1 MTPLLLRQS
10 LAQLR
15 RHFPLISALLLPLL
29 TAPVSAQ
36 GPGPISYE
44 QFSLANGLAVVLSPD
59 PTSQAVAVEIWY
71 EAGARTVPRARAG
84 LGRLFERLMFAGT
97 EHVPPGAHGAV
108 VADLGG
114 QSSAEVSE
122 EVARF
127 GTTVPAERLNLAL
140 WLESERMRALAIN
153 DTSVNQARLSL
164 LQDLRDRLGREP
176 YTGVLLDGVTA
187 LYDSTTCAGYAQPAI
202 GTAHTISAIRTEEV
216 RRFFVERYS
225 PTGARLVIA
234 GSFDPAV
241 ARRLVMEYFN
251 AIPGGRPPAA
261 ITCTGASPVAGTRR
275 AVIDRLAGRTAV
287 AQLYRL
293 PPHDHP
299 DSPALEL
306 LGIILAEGPTARLP
320 RVLTGSLRA
329 AVATQG
335 GIVGDRRAP
344 GAFLLFAVAA
354 DGVNADSLATLLA
367 AQAAWAGGDGLTE
380 ADLLQAR
387 TIFRATTVSG
397 RERAGDVAVALQ
409 HAAAFHGDLAAI
421 NEEPDRVLAVTVAD
435 LRRVAQSWLVPANAF
450 TLVISPEAA
459 S

>member
-1 MTPLLLRQS
+1 MIT
-10 LAQLR
+10 
-15 RHFPLISALLLPLL
+15 ILLPLL
-29 TAPVSAQ
+29 AGPVSAQ
-36 GPGPISYE
+36 GTGRIAYE
-44 QFSLANGLAVVLSPD
+44 QFSLANGLEVVFSPD
-59 PTSQAVAVEIWY
+59 RTSQAVAVEIWY
-71 EAGARTVPRARAG
+71 EAGARAVPRGRAG

-97 EHVPPGAHGAV
+97 AHVPPGVHGAV

-114 QSSAEVSE
+114 QSGAEVSE

-127 GTTVPAERLNLAL
+127 GTTVPAERLNLVL

-164 LQDLRDRLGREP
+164 LEDLRDRVSREP
-176 YTGVLLDGVTA
+176 YTGALLDGVTA
-187 LYDSTTCAGYAQPAI
+187 LYDSTTCAAYAQPAI
-202 GTAHTISAIRTEEV
+202 GNAATITAIRTEEV

-234 GSFDPAV
+234 GNFDPME

-251 AIPGGRPPAA
+251 GIPGGRPVPPVA
-261 ITCTGASPVAGTRR
+261 CTGPAPVVGTRR
-275 AVIDRLAGRTAV
+275 AVRDPVAGRTAV

-320 RVLTGSLRA
+320 RVLTRSLRA

-354 DGVNADSLATLLA
+354 DSVGADSLATLLA
-367 AQAAWAGGDGLTE
+367 AQAAWAGGDSLTE
-380 ADLLQAR
+380 TELVQAR
-387 TIFRATTVSG
+387 TVFRATTVSG

-409 HAAAFHGDLAAI
+409 HAATFHGTLAAV
-421 NEEPDRVLAVTVAD
+421 NDEPDRVLAVTLED
-435 LRRVAQSWLVPANAF
+435 LRRVARSWLIPSNAF